1 MNAKWNPAVFAIA
14 WMWSLGVRSLL
25 FLGIAGC
32 CPTLKLGIAWG
43 NVKVGSRSG
52 LFARLRYRV
61 HQLVST
67 VSCMRFVNRGFPL
80 DPVAV
85 LPGKVANGLRSTI
98 SARFEAKYALMK
110 FWWVNS

>member
-1 MNAKWNPAVFAIA
+1 M
-14 WMWSLGVRSLL
+14 
-25 FLGIAGC
+25 
-32 CPTLKLGIAWG
+32 LKLGTAWG
-43 NVKVGSRSG
+43 NADVGSRSG
-52 LFARLRYRV
+52 LLSRLRYRV

-67 VSCMRFVNRGFPL
+67 VSCMRFVSRGFPL

-110 FWWVNS
+110 FWWVNSSSVFSWLYGSISPSRTLRAAV